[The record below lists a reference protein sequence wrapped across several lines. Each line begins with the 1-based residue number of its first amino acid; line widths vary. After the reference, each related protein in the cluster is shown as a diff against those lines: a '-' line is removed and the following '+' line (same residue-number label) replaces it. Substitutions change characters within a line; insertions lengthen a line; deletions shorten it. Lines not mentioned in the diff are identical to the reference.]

1 MAKPKKKSSQVPR
14 ITGPAPVREEFE
26 VFSTID
32 PQTKK
37 KVFKSRCKHCDQV
50 MRGQNVTN
58 LEGHLARAHE
68 DISAKVQGMT
78 STSIHQFSA
87 VLMIHFPALKDTLRE
102 REVAASRVEVRHELS
117 DLLYPDP
124 AGKEVNTGVPAE
136 GDSTDSGDSVPTE
149 AGAPGLVG
157 WVEGVSGKG
166 LGRKRKVSNIL
177 WLIDTRMIICTY
189 ADF

>member
-78 STSIHQFSA
+78 STSIHQLSA

-117 DLLYPDP
+117 DLLCPDP
-124 AGKEVNTGVPAE
+124 AGKEVTAGGPAE
-136 GDSTDSGDSVPTE
+136 GDSGDRPATE
-149 AGAPGLVG
+149 AEAPGLVG

-166 LGRKRKVSNIL
+166 LGRKRKVSDPL
-177 WLIDTRMIICTY
+177 WLKVSNMIIC
-189 ADF
+189 

>member
-1 MAKPKKKSSQVPR
+1 
-14 ITGPAPVREEFE
+14 
-26 VFSTID
+26 
-32 PQTKK
+32 
-37 KVFKSRCKHCDQV
+37 
-50 MRGQNVTN
+50 
-58 LEGHLARAHE
+58 
-68 DISAKVQGMT
+68 
-78 STSIHQFSA
+78 
-87 VLMIHFPALKDTLRE
+87 MIHFPALKDTLRE